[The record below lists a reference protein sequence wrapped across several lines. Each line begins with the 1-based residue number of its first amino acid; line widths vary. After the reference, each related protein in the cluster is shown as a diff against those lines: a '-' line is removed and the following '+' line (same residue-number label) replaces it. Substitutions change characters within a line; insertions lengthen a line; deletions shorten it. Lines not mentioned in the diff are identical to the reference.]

1 MKNLVEKKV
10 RRPTGDALWV
20 SRQEEILEAAARL
33 FAQHGYA
40 DTDTQLLADE
50 LGVGKGT
57 LYRYFASKQD
67 LFLAAVDRVMRELL
81 QQSRPAWSAS
91 RTRWNR
97 SPRPCVLT

>member
-1 MKNLVEKKV
+1 MKQTTIKKPQ
-10 RRPTGDALWV
+10 RPSDEALWA

-57 LYRYFASKQD
+57 LYRYFPSKEA
-67 LFLAAVDRVMRELL
+67 LFLAAVDRAMHRFRDYID
-81 QQSRPAWSAS
+81 SRIADVEDPLDQIG
-91 RTRWNR
+91 
-97 SPRPCVLT
+97 V